1 MEFSHFSL
9 ASRIDPILLSMKE
22 SKITMTLMICSEER
36 NTLREIKK
44 SSKESQNEC
53 GLEMSSWNSS
63 LKKYL
68 LWYVSSLKA
77 FTSKTSVGENF
88 ENRDQSQGQLKNFDQ
103 GQAKACLIKLDPQRK
118 ESQDQKLPN
127 LSRLSKS
134 CLESQDGTQ
143 QQSREVY
150 LTLLL
155 DDHKTW

>member
-1 MEFSHFSL
+1 MEFSPFSL
-9 ASRIDPILLSMKE
+9 ESRNDLILLSMKE
-22 SKITMTLMICSEER
+22 SKITMTLKICSEER

-44 SSKESQNEC
+44 SSKESRNEC
-53 GLEMSSWNSS
+53 GLEMSSWNFS

-68 LWYVSSLKA
+68 LWFASSLKA

-88 ENRDQSQGQLKNFDQ
+88 ENRDLSQGQLKNFDQ
-103 GQAKACLIKLDPQRK
+103 GQTKACRIKLDPQRR
-118 ESQDQKLPN
+118 ESQGQKLPN
-127 LSRLSKS
+127 LSRLSKT